1 MSARN
6 GSPIRLLASVLLLSL
21 LLAPPPVRAEP
32 LDANCFQQCPVT
44 RTANRIVARASHTF
58 SNNAATK
65 FADWVAYDVVPADI
79 GPSQRRS
86 WRPDPLLPP
95 DETLEPADYK
105 GAHKAL
111 KTDRGHQAPLASF
124 TGAPGWQATNYLS
137 NITPQKS
144 ALNQG
149 PWKEL
154 EAAVRVLARSGAGR
168 VHVLT
173 GPLYE
178 REMPPL
184 PGADEPHRVPSG
196 YWKIISLLR
205 GDALEVAGFVLDQE
219 VPRKADFCDRAYEA
233 SVAGIAARSGL
244 TFTPELER
252 APGGQVNMLRAR
264 LGCAAIV
271 SSSGAT
277 PRS

>member
-1 MSARN
+1 M
-6 GSPIRLLASVLLLSL
+6 V
-21 LLAPPPVRAEP
+21 V
-32 LDANCFQQCPVT
+32 
-44 RTANRIVARASHTF
+44 RASHTL

-65 FADWVAYDVVPADI
+65 FADWVAYDVVPAGI
-79 GPSQRRS
+79 GKSQRRV
-86 WRPDPLLPP
+86 WRPDPMLPP

-124 TGAPGWQATNYLS
+124 SGAPGWKATNTLS

-149 PWKEL
+149 PWKRL
-154 EAAVRVLARSGAGR
+154 EGAVRKLAKSRAGH
-168 VHVLT
+168 VHVVT

-178 REMPPL
+178 RDMPLL
-184 PGADEPHRVPSG
+184 PQADEAHRVPSG

-205 GDALEVAGFVLDQE
+205 GGELEVAGFVLDQE
-219 VPRKADFCDRAYEA
+219 TPRKADFCDKAYTVPVAEIA
-233 SVAGIAARSGL
+233 SRSGL
-244 TFTPELER
+244 TFASDLVSSPVKT
-252 APGGQVNMLRAR
+252 LRAR
-264 LGCAAIV
+264 LGCAAII
-271 SSSGAT
+271 SSSEVA

>member
-1 MSARN
+1 MFAHKT
-6 GSPIRLLASVLLLSL
+6 SPARLLVSVLLSVLFLSS
-21 LLAPPPVRAEP
+21 ARAEP

-44 RTANRIVARASHTF
+44 QSTNRIIVRASHTF
-58 SNNAATK
+58 SSNAVTK
-65 FADWVAYDVVPADI
+65 FADWVAYEVAPADI
-79 GPSQRRS
+79 GRSQRRS

-95 DETLEPADYK
+95 EETLELADYK

-154 EAAVRVLARSGAGR
+154 EAAVRVLAKSGAGT

-178 REMPPL
+178 REMPTL

-205 GDALEVAGFVLDQE
+205 GDELEVAGFVLDQE

-233 SVAGIAARSGL
+233 SVAGIAVRSGL
-244 TFTPELER
+244 AFTPELER

-271 SSSGAT
+271 SLSEAP

>member
-1 MSARN
+1 MRVLRSLHAQV
-6 GSPIRLLASVLLLSL
+6 LAPVLLLVL
-21 LLAPPPVRAEP
+21 LSFSSTQAEP
-32 LDANCFQQCPVT
+32 QDPNCFRQCPVT
-44 RTANRIVARASHTF
+44 MTDNRVVIRASHTL

-65 FADWVAYDVVPADI
+65 FADWVAYSVLPTHI
-79 GPSQRRS
+79 GKSQRRA
-86 WRPDPLLPP
+86 WRPDPLLPE
-95 DETLEPADYK
+95 DETLEPADFA

-124 TGAPGWQATNYLS
+124 TGAPGWEATNYLS

-154 EAAVRVLARSGAGR
+154 EGVVRKLAKSGVGT
-168 VHVLT
+168 VHVIT

-178 REMPPL
+178 RAMLPL
-184 PGADEPHRVPSG
+184 PEADEPHRLPSG
-196 YWKIISLLR
+196 YWKIISLLS
-205 GDALEVAGFVLDQE
+205 GDVVDVAGFVFDQE
-219 VPRKADFCDRAYEA
+219 TPRKADFCDKAYAAPVSE
-233 SVAGIAARSGL
+233 IARRSGL
-244 TFTPELER
+244 TF
-252 APGGQVNMLRAR
+252 APGLVSNSAAEIRAR
-264 LGCAAIV
+264 LGCAAVV